1 MEKEHAEYV
10 AEKTAEIIEL
20 KDQLRDVMF
29 FIESKDQ
36 IEKSIYKDEI
46 VDGQV
51 TVDETS
57 IPSTSSKTQRRK
69 KR

>member
-1 MEKEHAEYV
+1 MSC
-10 AEKTAEIIEL
+10 
-20 KDQLRDVMF
+20 F

-36 IEKSIYKDEI
+36 IQKSIYKDEI

-51 TVDETS
+51 TVDESS
-57 IPSTSSKTQRRK
+57 IPSTSSKTHRRK